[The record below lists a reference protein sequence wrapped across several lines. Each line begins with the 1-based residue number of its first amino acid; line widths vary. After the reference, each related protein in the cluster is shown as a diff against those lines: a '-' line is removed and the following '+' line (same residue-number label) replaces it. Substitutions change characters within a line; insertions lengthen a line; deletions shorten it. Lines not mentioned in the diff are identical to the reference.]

1 MLQIQEKV
9 KSDVEYSVKS
19 FQIRGK
25 KQYCYQL
32 GSQIKPLFKKK
43 RKCFSNQSCFMN
55 IFWGYQ

>member
-19 FQIRGK
+19 FQICGK

-32 GSQIKPLFKKK
+32 GSQIKPLFKKSGNALVTK
-43 RKCFSNQSCFMN
+43 VVL
-55 IFWGYQ
+55 